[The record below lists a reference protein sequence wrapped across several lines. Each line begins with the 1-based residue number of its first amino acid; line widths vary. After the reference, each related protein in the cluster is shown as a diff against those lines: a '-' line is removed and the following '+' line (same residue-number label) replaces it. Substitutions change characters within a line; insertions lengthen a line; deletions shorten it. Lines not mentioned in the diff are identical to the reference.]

1 MIQLNNKIIKNKML
15 MQLYTTVLYQPL
27 FNLLVFFYNI
37 LPDIGIAIILLT
49 IIVKVIIWPLSHK
62 GLKSQKVLQ
71 DLQPKL
77 EVLKAKYK
85 DNKEKLGQETMAL
98 YKKEKINPMASC
110 LPLLIQFP
118 IIIAVFRVFRAIF
131 VETVD
136 FSLLY
141 SFVHLPETINPM
153 MLGFLDL
160 SKPQI
165 VLAILAGLAQFWQ
178 SRIMLKKTKKN
189 DVDSNGNKKE
199 LSLPQTMSKQMMYFM
214 PIITVFIAASF
225 PGGLALYWLVITL
238 LGVLDQYLINRSM
251 EKPNDSIP
259 TSPSTSTPEVIDVQ

>member
-1 MIQLNNKIIKNKML
+1 ML
-15 MQLYTTVLYQPL
+15 MQIYTTVLYQPL

-37 LPDIGIAIILLT
+37 IPDIGIAILLLT

-71 DLQPKL
+71 NLQPKL
-77 EVLKAKYK
+77 EALKVKYK

-98 YKKEKINPMASC
+98 YKREKINPMASC

-118 IIIAVFRVFRAIF
+118 IIIAVFRVFRAMF
-131 VETVD
+131 AETVD

-141 SFVHLPETINPM
+141 SFVKIPEVINPM

-165 VLAILAGLAQFWQ
+165 VLALLAGLAQFWQ
-178 SRIMLKKTKKN
+178 SRIMLKKTKQKN
-189 DVDSNGNKKE
+189 MGSDGKEKE

-214 PIITVFIAASF
+214 PVITVFIAASF
-225 PGGLALYWLVITL
+225 PGGLALYWLAITL
-238 LGVLDQYLINRSM
+238 LGVLDQTLINKSM
-251 EKPNDSIP
+251 EKPENNTPIP
-259 TSPSTSTPEVIDVQ
+259 PVTPKPEVIDV

>member
-1 MIQLNNKIIKNKML
+1 ML

-37 LPDIGIAIILLT
+37 IPDIGIAILLLT
-49 IIVKVIIWPLSHK
+49 ILVKAIIWPLSHK

-77 EVLKAKYK
+77 ESLKAKYK

-98 YKKEKINPMASC
+98 YKREKINPMASC

-141 SFVHLPETINPM
+141 SFVKVPEIINPM

-178 SRIMLKKTKKN
+178 SRIMLKKTKK
-189 DVDSNGNKKE
+189 DTLGPDGKKKE

-214 PIITVFIAASF
+214 PVITVFIAASF
-225 PGGLALYWLVITL
+225 PGGLALYWLAITL
-238 LGVLDQYLINRSM
+238 LGVLDQTFINKSM
-251 EKPNDSIP
+251 EKSKDSI
-259 TSPSTSTPEVIDVQ
+259 SPSTPQSEIIDVK

>member
-1 MIQLNNKIIKNKML
+1 

-37 LPDIGIAIILLT
+37 IPDIGIAILLLT
-49 IIVKVIIWPLSHK
+49 ILVKAIIWPLSHK

-77 EVLKAKYK
+77 ESLKAKYK

-98 YKKEKINPMASC
+98 YKREKINPMASC

-141 SFVHLPETINPM
+141 SFVKVPEIINPM

-178 SRIMLKKTKKN
+178 SRIMLKKTKK
-189 DVDSNGNKKE
+189 DTLGPDGKKKE

-214 PIITVFIAASF
+214 PVITVFIAASF
-225 PGGLALYWLVITL
+225 PGGLALYWLAITL
-238 LGVLDQYLINRSM
+238 LGVLDQTFINKSM
-251 EKPNDSIP
+251 EKSKDSI
-259 TSPSTSTPEVIDVQ
+259 SPSTPQSEIIDVK

>member
-1 MIQLNNKIIKNKML
+1 

-37 LPDIGIAIILLT
+37 IPDIGIAIILLT
-49 IIVKVIIWPLSHK
+49 VIVKAIIWPLSHK

-77 EVLKAKYK
+77 EALKIKYK

-98 YKKEKINPMASC
+98 YKREKINPMASC

-118 IIIAVFRVFRAIF
+118 IIIAVFRVFRAMFID
-131 VETVD
+131 TVD

-141 SFVHLPETINPM
+141 SFVKIPEAINPM

-165 VLAILAGLAQFWQ
+165 VLALLAGLAQFWQ
-178 SRIMLKKTKKN
+178 SRIMLKKTKKQN
-189 DVDSNGNKKE
+189 TGADGKE
-199 LSLPQTMSKQMMYFM
+199 KTLSLPQTMSKQMMYFM
-214 PIITVFIAASF
+214 PVITVFIAASF

-238 LGVLDQYLINRSM
+238 LGVLDQTLINKSM
-251 EKPNDSIP
+251 EKSNNSTP
-259 TSPSTSTPEVIDVQ
+259 TPAPPPVPPTPPAPEVIDI